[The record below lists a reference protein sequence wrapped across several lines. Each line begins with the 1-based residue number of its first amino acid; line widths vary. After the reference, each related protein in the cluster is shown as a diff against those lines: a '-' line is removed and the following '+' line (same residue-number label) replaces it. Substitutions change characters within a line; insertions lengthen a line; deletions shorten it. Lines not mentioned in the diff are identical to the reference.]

1 MKTAQI
7 NMLKSFGYLVLSVF
21 MLSVVTYAW
30 FTITYENKASLTS
43 KISGVE
49 AEYTFYIY
57 QNKYHSGSDTLNLYD
72 HVCTVLNRDDLCYKE
87 TVNPILPEL
96 IDGSVAPGE
105 RFSFA
110 IAIHSMGT
118 NQGYVNLTLGNIESN
133 GYDIEVN
140 KIQKAFG
147 YEVTKI
153 SYFQN
158 EIETDDQKALLN
170 YQSFR
175 HFEITDD
182 TFYHLVTD
190 VPMIDDI
197 NYPSTVIIYFDV
209 YYDPS
214 IFGQDLD
221 GTPHINSHAF
231 MNQTFIIND
240 IYMNVKTT
248 KSNS

>member
-1 MKTAQI
+1 MKTAQL
-7 NMLKSFGYLVLSVF
+7 NMLKSIGYLMLSVF
-21 MLSVVTYAW
+21 MLTVVTYAW

-49 AEYTFYIY
+49 AEYTFYVY
-57 QNKYHSGSDTLNLYD
+57 QNKYHTGSNTLNLYD
-72 HVCTVLNRDDLCYKE
+72 NTCAVLEQDDLCYQE
-87 TVNPILPEL
+87 VTNPITPEL

-110 IAIHSMGT
+110 IAINSIGT
-118 NQGYVNLTLGNIESN
+118 NQGYVNLTLGNIESI
-133 GYDIEVN
+133 GYDIEEN

-153 SYFQN
+153 SHYQN
-158 EIETDDQKALLN
+158 DIESEDHKALYT

-175 HFEITDD
+175 HFEITDGQYYD
-182 TFYHLVTD
+182 LVTE
-190 VPMIDDI
+190 VPMIYDI
-197 NYPSTVIIYFDV
+197 NYSSTVIIYFDV

-221 GTPHINSHAF
+221 GTPHTNSHAF
-231 MNQTFIIND
+231 INQSFVIND
-240 IYMNVKTT
+240 VYMNVRST
-248 KSNS
+248 KSS